1 MENITND
8 GAGSEDCKHTSGG
21 VLVAI
26 DSDVGSVIDEG
37 EGAVMSFLGNDG
49 RITQAWVEDRRSAC
63 FFVVYSWHSV
73 DGRRE

>member
-1 MENITND
+1 MGNITND

-37 EGAVMSFLGNDG
+37 EGAVMSVLRKDG
-49 RITQAWVEDRRSAC
+49 RITQAGVKDRGGPRLFCRVLLALS
-63 FFVVYSWHSV
+63 
-73 DGRRE
+73 